1 MEFIIVIYP
10 ETRGVLID
18 GTRSGETNETLMVDE
33 GHHEFKL
40 DGNEDYTPLS
50 QEVLVQNTDPDDPMK
65 IFFTPIDNG
74 GQRDD
79 E

>member
-1 MEFIIVIYP
+1 MEYVIVKYLVS
-10 ETRGVLID
+10 RGVLID
-18 GTRSGETNETLMVDE
+18 DTLTGHTNETLMVDE

-40 DGNEDYTPLS
+40 DGKADYTPLS

-65 IFFTPIDNG
+65 IFITPVDSG
-74 GQRDD
+74 GQSDD